1 MTLAFGDAYRASGHV
16 LWITALSAV
25 AIALINLEVAYFNAR
40 HWLWYL
46 PIFLLGCVA
55 TIAAL
60 PLADQNLRGYA
71 GIYATGTM
79 TLAIILFIPLI
90 VMFNH
95 DQNVPPSQNAHP
107 VSGEGS
113 LMRADAGSEGS

>member
-1 MTLAFGDAYRASGHV
+1 
-16 LWITALSAV
+16 LSAV

-46 PIFLLGCVA
+46 PVFLLGCVA

-79 TLAIILFIPLI
+79 TLAIVLFIPLI
-90 VMFNH
+90 VLFNR
-95 DQNVPPSQNAHP
+95 DQQAPPSQDTVP
-107 VSGEGS
+107 G
-113 LMRADAGSEGS
+113 MREDSFMRVDAGSGGS